1 MAYDETAARLEAQA
15 EARKNRRVTLERSY
29 RDRLTDLVEYT
40 GKTWDEA
47 VESVLAIMEGQGRVA
62 VDAINLYAVRHEEK
76 VRKSVKTRTTQKIT
90 SYRIPK
96 AVLDVALDLADGDR
110 SRLRISED
118 GSITVVNKGKGEK

>member
-1 MAYDETAARLEAQA
+1 MAYDESAARA
-15 EARKNRRVTLERSY
+15 EAEANRRKNERLSLERGY

-47 VESVLAIMEGQGRVA
+47 VDSVLAIMETQGRAA
-62 VDAINLYAVRHEEK
+62 VDAIGVYAVRHEEK

-110 SRLRISED
+110 TRLRISED
-118 GSITVVNKGKGEK
+118 GTITVVNKGKGEK